1 MTDKVF
7 YMKSGARIKERREF
21 LGLTME
27 EVGNALG
34 VNKSTIK
41 RYEDGVTKRITI
53 ATYEKLAKILQTTP
67 LYLMGSDCN
76 GESSDAVEEKL
87 TGIYEDLKKKTI
99 SFNENSLFA
108 IPILGEIKA
117 GEPMY
122 AQQEILGYTYIDKKD
137 YKNYFALKVEGDSMD
152 LVNIK
157 EGSIV
162 VVERQNYIE
171 NGDIGVVIIDN
182 ESATVKRI
190 YVNED
195 TATLMPQ
202 SSNPNNQPITVDLK
216 KQNFE
221 ILGKVIKVEYYL

>member
-21 LGLTME
+21 LGLTLE
-27 EVGNALG
+27 EVGNGLG

-41 RYEDGVTKRITI
+41 RYEDGVTKKITI
-53 ATYEKLAKILQTTP
+53 ATYERLAKILQTTP
-67 LYLMGSDCN
+67 IYLMG
-76 GESSDAVEEKL
+76 GEEDKDTSQETEKKL
-87 TGIYEDLKKKTI
+87 SEIYGNIKKKI
-99 SFNENSLFA
+99 RSFNESSLFA

-122 AQQEILGYTYIDKKD
+122 AEREVLGYTYIDKKD
-137 YKNYFALKVEGDSMD
+137 YRNYFALKVKGDSMD

-157 EGSIV
+157 EGSV
-162 VVERQNYIE
+162 VVVKRQNYIE

-182 ESATVKRI
+182 ESATVKRV

-202 SSNPNNQPITVDLK
+202 SSNPNNHPITVDLK